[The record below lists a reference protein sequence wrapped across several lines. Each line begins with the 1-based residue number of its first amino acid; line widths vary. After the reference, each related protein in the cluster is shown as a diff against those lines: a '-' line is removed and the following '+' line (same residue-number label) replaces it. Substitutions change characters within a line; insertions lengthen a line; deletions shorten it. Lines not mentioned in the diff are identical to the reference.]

1 MTQKKFFTLAEA
13 HALLPMVIKEI
24 DQLQVL
30 REDYQLKYYERRII
44 MAKNAIDA
52 ERVFKLECELEFLEM
67 EAQLHVNNIESK
79 GIQLKDIDHGLI
91 DFPALNGDEEVL
103 LCWKKGEES
112 IRYFHGL
119 QDGFVGRQLIK
130 PGQFD

>member
-1 MTQKKFFTLAEA
+1 MTEKKYFTLTEA
-13 HALLPMVIKEI
+13 QALLPMVNTEI
-24 DQLQVL
+24 DHLQVL
-30 REDYQLKYYERRII
+30 REDYQLKYYERKII
-44 MAKNAIDA
+44 MAKNSIDT
-52 ERVFKLECELEFLEM
+52 ERVFQLECALEFLEM
-67 EAQLHVNNIESK
+67 EAQLHVNNIQSK

-112 IRYFHGL
+112 IRYYHGL
-119 QDGFVGRQLIK
+119 HDGFVGRQLIK